1 MTSTTNGL
9 ETKVGDPIVGSITD
23 QTQRFFRGL
32 NAVVEPLVNLG
43 VGNPFPIGFGA
54 VVVETTGRISG
65 KPRRVPLLSAR
76 VGDNVVVSTVRD
88 DSQWLRNLEVD
99 PSAQVRLFGR
109 DRAATAS
116 VKRGPLNLVAL
127 SLDPNC

>member
-1 MTSTTNGL
+1 MTSTATAL
-9 ETKVGDPIVGSITD
+9 ENWVSD

-32 NAVVEPLVNLG
+32 NAVVEPIVEIG
-43 VGNPFPIGFGA
+43 IGNPLPLGFGA

-88 DSQWLRNLEVD
+88 DSQWLRNLEAY
-99 PSAQVRLFGR
+99 PSAQIRLFGR
-109 DRAATAS
+109 DRAATAH

-127 SLDPNC
+127 SLTPASPEL